1 MAASLLQQARFNS
14 GGKRRERLTSGQ
26 TVPDP
31 TRPPSTRLLSQSIP
45 LGDQEAGTQMQ
56 EEYWTVNVTFLKLD
70 DDNDWV
76 LSIDT
81 YDRLN
86 GRKKICQWIGDFTLT
101 EDQLENITIIWQS
114 LITARMNVQLG
125 LDLGL
130 LA

>member
-1 MAASLLQQARFNS
+1 
-14 GGKRRERLTSGQ
+14 
-26 TVPDP
+26 
-31 TRPPSTRLLSQSIP
+31 
-45 LGDQEAGTQMQ
+45 MQ